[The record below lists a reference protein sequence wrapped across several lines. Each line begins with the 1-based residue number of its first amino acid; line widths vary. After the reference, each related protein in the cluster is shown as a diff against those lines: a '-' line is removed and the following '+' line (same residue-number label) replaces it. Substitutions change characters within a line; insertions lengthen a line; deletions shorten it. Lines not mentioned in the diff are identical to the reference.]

1 MAFLRRSAPLLAA
14 LITLTHA
21 PQVAAQDPVP
31 EPVPAKPMTVF
42 VVDVRGAM
50 AALKQDADVASALGV
65 PARELPSRALGFVI
79 GAHVYPLRRKSF
91 ALGVGAEVLR
101 VGGSNT
107 IEAISDDPEALDG
120 PTIKARWSHF
130 SPQVSFNFGA
140 RDGWSYLTVGLGR
153 TAFTTELEES
163 PQTDGDAVRTLNY
176 GGGARWFMKKHL
188 AFTFD
193 VRFYSINAQEAIDGR
208 IAMPKMRLRVLSAG
222 ISLR

>member
-1 MAFLRRSAPLLAA
+1 MRFLRPSVLLLAVVILVFNA
-14 LITLTHA
+14 R
-21 PQVAAQDPVP
+21 QVLAQDPAID
-31 EPVPAKPMTVF
+31 PVPAKPMTAF

-50 AALKQDADVASALGV
+50 AALKQETTVATDLAV
-65 PARELPSRALGFVI
+65 PAQELPSRGLGFVV

-91 ALGVGAEVLR
+91 ALGVGAELLR
-101 VGGSNT
+101 VRASNT
-107 IEAISDDPEALDG
+107 IEPVTDDPDAVNG
-120 PTIKARWSHF
+120 PTIKTRWNHI
-130 SPQVSFNFGA
+130 SPQVSINFGA

-153 TAFTTELEES
+153 TTFTTDLEEA
-163 PQTDGDAVRTLNY
+163 PQPDGDAVRTLNY

-193 VRFYSINAQEAIDGR
+193 VRFYSINAQEAVDGR